1 MPFASA
7 EIKLH
12 HHLKILPSHSGTGT
26 WQGCV
31 PCEMAMSVPLL
42 RVEMPVSVCAGCCG
56 TVPFHGRTVQ
66 AETEVD
72 EAKEERL
79 PRNVSVL
86 LLLVC
91 SGVNLKSSLDCSVLV
106 KRCNSLK
113 LRPILQMYWL
123 LCQ

>member
-12 HHLKILPSHSGTGT
+12 CLKILPSHSGTGA

-42 RVEMPVSVCAGCCG
+42 CGEMPVSVCAGCCG
-56 TVPFHGRTVQ
+56 TVPSMAGLWGLRV
-66 AETEVD
+66 E

-79 PRNVSVL
+79 PRNVSGSCCWCAL
-86 LLLVC
+86 
-91 SGVNLKSSLDCSVLV
+91 G
-106 KRCNSLK
+106 
-113 LRPILQMYWL
+113 
-123 LCQ
+123 